1 VKLITKLNMGLSRV
15 KYGGWRD
22 GPYVFLCIYPFCTVH
37 CTVSHAVKLFAQY
50 SAERKASVS
59 SSSHAF
65 TVYIFPFPP
74 REGAHGVAA

>member
-1 VKLITKLNMGLSRV
+1 MDPMFSSVFILSV
-15 KYGGWRD
+15 QYT
-22 GPYVFLCIYPFCTVH
+22 VQCTVG
-37 CTVSHAVKLFAQY
+37 HAVKLFAQY
-50 SAERKASVS
+50 SAERKAPV